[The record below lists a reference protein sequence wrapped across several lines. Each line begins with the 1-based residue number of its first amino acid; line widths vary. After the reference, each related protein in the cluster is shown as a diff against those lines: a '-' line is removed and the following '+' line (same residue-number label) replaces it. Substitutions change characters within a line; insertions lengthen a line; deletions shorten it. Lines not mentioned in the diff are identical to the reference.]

1 MPKPE
6 NVKPYEFKKGQTGNP
21 NGRPRKFV
29 CDLKRDGY
37 TQGQINDTIKA
48 MVKMNVEEL
57 QEVYDNPS
65 ASVLEKTIANSLKKS
80 LSKGDLNSIE
90 TLLNR
95 TYGMPKQQIIAD
107 NDVKVSFTR
116 D

>member
-1 MPKPE
+1 MASKDII
-6 NVKPYEFKKGQTGNP
+6 KHQIKKGQVLNP
-21 NGRPRKFV
+21 NGRPKKFV

-48 MVKMNVEEL
+48 MVKMNIDEL
-57 QEVYDNPS
+57 KEVYNNPL
-65 ASVLEKTIANSLKKS
+65 ATILEKTIANSLRKS
-80 LSKGDLNSIE
+80 LEKGDLNSIE

-95 TYGMPKQQIIAD
+95 TYGMPKQQIISD
-107 NDVKVSFTR
+107 NDVKVTFSR